1 MKWPA
6 TFTTLLNPDIRILF
20 DCLGGRPVGEAVR
33 FVGGCVRNALLGI
46 PVTDIDLAT
55 LHTPPD
61 VMARLQQAGI
71 KYVPTGIDHGTVT
84 AVMNGVG
91 YEITTLRRDVATDGR
106 RAVVAY
112 TTDWAEDAARRD
124 FTINALYAD
133 RDGTIFDPLGQGLA
147 DLGRRKIVFVGDAD
161 TRIREDYL
169 RILRFFRFHAAYGR
183 GDPDPEGLAACRR
196 HARSLTTLS
205 RERITQEVTKILMGS
220 APHRILPVMRGCRI
234 LPAIFGSVMPLD
246 DLERLVELQKKVD
259 FAASDAVFCARL
271 YTVLGYRYGPALPLH
286 KRMVLSKKQQ
296 EILQDL
302 RQIKL
307 DFSALNNRVLQ
318 TWLYRFSRDA
328 VLGAVMVAAAQQ
340 KALPETVSLLLH
352 QVKDMPVPVCPVQ
365 GRDLLAMGHPVGVQM
380 GKTLKNI
387 ERRWVASGFVLSR
400 DALLDI

>member
-1 MKWPA
+1 MKWPS
-6 TFTTLLNPDIRILF
+6 TFTTLLQPDVRTLF
-20 DCLGGRPVGEAVR
+20 ECLGDGAVR

-55 LHTPPD
+55 VHAPQD
-61 VMARLQQAGI
+61 VMARLQRAGI

-84 AVMNGVG
+84 AVMHGVG

-112 TTDWAEDAARRD
+112 TNDWAEDAARRD

-133 RDGTIFDPLGQGLA
+133 WDGTIYDPLGQGVSDLA
-147 DLGRRKIVFVGDAD
+147 ERKIVFVGDAD

-169 RILRFFRFHAAYGR
+169 RILRFFRFHAAYGS

-220 APHRILPVMRGCRI
+220 APVSVLSVMRDCRI
-234 LPAIFGSVMPLD
+234 LPAIFGAAMPLD
-246 DLERLVELQKKVD
+246 DVARLIDVQERSRQSVGDSAL
-259 FAASDAVFCARL
+259 CARL
-271 YTVLGYRYGPALPLH
+271 YTVLGYRYGEGIPLH
-286 KRMVLSKKQQ
+286 KRMILSKKQQ
-296 EILQDL
+296 DILKEL
-302 RQIKL
+302 RQIKV
-307 DFSALNNRVLQ
+307 DMTAINDRGLQ
-318 TWLYRFSRDA
+318 TCLYRFSRDA
-328 VLGAVMVAAAQQ
+328 VMGAVMVAAAQQ
-340 KALPETVSLLLH
+340 KALPETVSPLLH

-365 GRDLLAMGHPVGVQM
+365 GRDLLAMGHPAGVEI